1 MKKIINNSLF
11 FVSIIS
17 CLIFTYCEINATH
30 GSNEQ
35 LAWMCAL
42 IFSCLS
48 LALITERDKYVNH
61 EKNN

>member
-1 MKKIINNSLF
+1 MKKIVNNGLF

-17 CLIFTYCEINATH
+17 CLIFTYCEINAAH

-35 LAWMCAL
+35 LAWMCAW
-42 IFSCLS
+42 IFSCIS
-48 LALITERDKYVNH
+48 LTLITEKDKYVNQ